1 MTATTVIGYGN
12 LIDSAT
18 LAGGDWLTG
27 IGYGNLIDSDTLAG
41 GDTLNNLK
49 TRYLRQP
56 AVSDGATTAATQFT
70 IDLGAE
76 KTIGLLALITHNIT
90 VGSGQITLT
99 GANDASFTEI
109 AWRGNCML
117 AYAGGDFAVALPDDL
132 AARYWKVEIIDTSN
146 TSGYISIGRVFI
158 GPAFAP
164 AQGLE
169 FNSSVGVESRA
180 GVNEAWSGMEHF
192 EPRRNRRVWRGQF
205 NHLLEAEAAEWLN
218 VCRTNDTIGEVYILE
233 QTERTSGNLIMNPDS
248 ISIWNLYGLTASPDD
263 TADPINGA
271 MVADT
276 ITETA
281 TTEQHW
287 MIHSN
292 AFYLANSDAAANE
305 VTLSGYIKNGSNR
318 YPVLMLSDYGTY
330 PNNFVRAHFDA
341 TAKTAGVLYS
351 GGGSTITASACTD
364 AGNGWVRCSLSSKL
378 KFSGQAKVDRSFYFD
393 NALDLALPNYAGDTG
408 QSMKVFGFQIN
419 FGGLM
424 PYIDAAHP
432 LTIDTSGYRGARS
445 FLGRLRAL
453 SPIEWPYINQYS
465 TAVEISEVL

>member
-1 MTATTVIGYGN
+1 MTATTVIGYSN

-18 LAGGDWLTG
+18 LAGGDWATG
-27 IGYGNLIDSDTLAG
+27 GASS
-41 GDTLNNLK
+41 TLNNLK

-56 AVSDGATTAATQFT
+56 AVSDGDGTSATQFT
-70 IDLGAE
+70 IDLGSE
-76 KTIGLLALITHNIT
+76 QTVGLIALVNHNIT

-117 AYAGGDFAVALPDDL
+117 AYAGGDFAVALPDGL
-132 AARYWKVEIIDTSN
+132 AARYWKVEITDTSN
-146 TSGYISIGRVFI
+146 AAGYISIGRVFI

-192 EPRRNRRVWRGQF
+192 EPRRSRRVWRGQF
-205 NHLLEAEAAEWLN
+205 NHLLEAEAAEWLA

-248 ISIWNLYGLTASPDD
+248 ISIWNLYGLTSSADD

-271 MVADT
+271 TVADT

-281 TTEQHW
+281 TTAQHW
-287 MIHSN
+287 MIRSN
-292 AFYLANSDAAANE
+292 VFYMANSAAAANE
-305 VTLSGYIKNGSNR
+305 VTLSCYIKNGSNR
-318 YPVLMLSDYGTY
+318 YPVLQLYDYVTY
-330 PNNFVRAHFDA
+330 PNNYIRAHFDT
-341 TAKTAGVLYS
+341 TAKTVGVQYS
-351 GGGSTITASACTD
+351 AGGSTLTSSACTD
-364 AGNGWVRCSLSSKL
+364 AGNGWVRCSVSGKL
-378 KFSGQAKVDRSFYFD
+378 KFSGQAKVDRAFYFD
-393 NALDLALPNYAGDTG
+393 NALEIGLPDYAGDTN
-408 QSMKVFGFQIN
+408 QKMNVFGFQIN

-465 TAVEISEVL
+465 TAVEISEML